1 VTREHEG
8 CRRVHVSSEA
18 FVVVDLQ
25 REWFYN
31 RPYFQ

>member
-1 VTREHEG
+1 VN
-8 CRRVHVSSEA
+8 VSSEA
-18 FVVVDLQ
+18 FVIVDLQ